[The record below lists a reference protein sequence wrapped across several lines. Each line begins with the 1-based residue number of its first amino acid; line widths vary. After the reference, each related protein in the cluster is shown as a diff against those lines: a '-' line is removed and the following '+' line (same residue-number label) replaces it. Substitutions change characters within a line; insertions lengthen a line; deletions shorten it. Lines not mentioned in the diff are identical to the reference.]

1 VGNGDGGTLRIAIID
16 NGPGVDAELV
26 GRIGDAF
33 FSTKETG
40 RGTGLGLAMVQGMAA
55 AHGGRLEI
63 TSAKG
68 EGFHA
73 TLVLPVAVDDPTLPP
88 PREGV

>member
-1 VGNGDGGTLRIAIID
+1 
-16 NGPGVDAELV
+16 
-26 GRIGDAF
+26 
-33 FSTKETG
+33 
-40 RGTGLGLAMVQGMAA
+40 MAA